1 VLFET
6 LEWKEP
12 VISVASHR
20 IGLITTAIIL
30 IVFGCARFSAG
41 AAPPEALPN
50 LTTVKTEIAAYYESG
65 KYRAD
70 VQAIE
75 TQARA
80 YLDRR
85 VHAGV
90 KKPALV
96 LDIDDT
102 SLSTYGYEKA
112 HDFGFDNTSWNVDA
126 AKGFPAIPA
135 TLALVRHAAAEH
147 VAIFFVTG
155 RRTNQATLTRK
166 NLLAAGYRV
175 DGLYLRPLGDKAHTV
190 VLFKSGAR
198 AAIEAKGYTI
208 LESIGDQQSDLSGG
222 HAERTFKL
230 PNPMYFLR

>member
-1 VLFET
+1 MKKAFVNR
-6 LEWKEP
+6 P
-12 VISVASHR
+12 AVAV
-20 IGLITTAIIL
+20 AIMLAMI
-30 IVFGCARFSAG
+30 FGYTQSMAA
-41 AAPPEALPN
+41 AAPPAALPN
-50 LTTVKTEIAAYYESG
+50 LTTVKSEIAAYYESG
-65 KYRAD
+65 KYRTD
-70 VQAIE
+70 VAAIE
-75 TQARA
+75 AQARV

-85 VHAGV
+85 VHDGV

-112 HDFGFDNTSWNVDA
+112 HDFGFDNASWNIDA
-126 AKGFPAIPA
+126 TKGFPAIPA
-135 TLALVRHAAAEH
+135 TLALARHAAAEH

-155 RRTNQATLTRK
+155 RRTNQAALTRK
-166 NLLAAGYRV
+166 NLLAAGYHV

-190 VLFKSGAR
+190 VPFKSGAR
-198 AAIEAKGYTI
+198 AAIEAKGYTV